1 LVSLS
6 NLDYL
11 YLNNNLLSGSVP
23 AKFPRSLQYL
33 RLSNNQFTGHIP
45 SALGNLANLR
55 YLNLDSNQLIGHIP
69 WSLGNLTI
77 LVELHLF
84 QNRLTDTI
92 PSSLGN
98 CTGLTY
104 LALANNKL
112 TGNVPSAFS
121 NLLNLQVLK
130 VGYNF
135 LSGTVPSFLSAL
147 PALRNLD
154 VVHNRYT
161 FDGMET
167 LVQSTIDTLKYNF
180 QRQIN
185 LHQNSDTL
193 SVYAGGTLGNNT
205 YTWFKDGALVATIKG
220 DSTFTPGASGNY
232 NVLVT
237 NAVATALTLKSDTLF
252 YSGDG
257 LIADDLI
264 AYNNTAFS
272 VYPNPAKTMV
282 TVAFN
287 AIGNCTLKL
296 TDVSGITLQ
305 TKTVIAVKS
314 ANVIQIDVSRY
325 PAGVYFVS
333 LSNESK
339 QTQTIQLNKQ

>member
-1 LVSLS
+1 M
-6 NLDYL
+6 N
-11 YLNNNLLSGSVP
+11 
-23 AKFPRSLQYL
+23 
-33 RLSNNQFTGHIP
+33 
-45 SALGNLANLR
+45 
-55 YLNLDSNQLIGHIP
+55 
-69 WSLGNLTI
+69 
-77 LVELHLF
+77 LVELHLIH
-84 QNRLTDTI
+84 NKLKGNI
-92 PSSLGN
+92 PSSLGR
-98 CTGLTY
+98 CTNLTY
-104 LALANNKL
+104 LTLANNKL
-112 TGNVPSAFS
+112 TGNMPSTFN

-147 PALRNLD
+147 PGLRNLD

-167 LVQSTIDTLKYNF
+167 LVQSKIDTLKYNF

-185 LHQNSDTL
+185 LHQNSSTL
-193 SVYAGGTLGNNT
+193 SVYAGGTLSNNT

-237 NAVATALTLKSDTLF
+237 NAVATALTLTSDTLF

-305 TKTVIAVKS
+305 TKTVIAVKG
-314 ANVIQIDVSRY
+314 ANVIQLDVSRY
-325 PAGVYFVS
+325 AAGVYFVS
-333 LSNESK
+333 LINELK